1 MNVEWNTIEVEY
13 NKGFQYISE
22 KMFGSKTRE
31 DRSKENAFRSLAGR
45 IAWTG
50 VKSHR
55 DQWRLRLPLKIGNRR
70 IVRETGTAK

>member
-1 MNVEWNTIEVEY
+1 MT
-13 NKGFQYISE
+13 
-22 KMFGSKTRE
+22 
-31 DRSKENAFRSLAGR
+31 RSLAGR